1 MTKAEIRKQILKR
14 RKNITDR
21 DKKNEKI
28 LNALTSQD
36 FYKNAKTVMTYV
48 SFGDEVDTHALIKK
62 MLGEKCV
69 CAPKCISKT
78 EMEARTFSSF
88 SDLSVGTY
96 GILEPTGEVLC
107 DFDLIIVPG
116 VAFNENLHRIGYG
129 AGYYDRFLS
138 GNKAV
143 TVGLFYEIQ
152 KYDFKADEY
161 DYPLDYI
168 ITEEKIYQR
177 SK

>member
-1 MTKAEIRKQILKR
+1 MTKAEIRKKTLKK
-14 RKNITDR
+14 RKNVTNR

-36 FYKNAKTVMTYV
+36 FYKNAKTVMTYI

-69 CAPKCISKT
+69 CAPKCITKT
-78 EMEARTFSSF
+78 EMEARSFSDF
-88 SDLSVGTY
+88 SDLSAGAY
-96 GILEPTGEVLC
+96 GILEPNGKVVT

-116 VAFNENLHRIGYG
+116 VAFNKDLHRIGYG

-138 GNKAV
+138 ENKAV
-143 TVGLFYEIQ
+143 TVGLFYEVQ
-152 KYDFKADEY
+152 KCDFLKDEY